1 MRILRPLPAA
11 LLATLAAVACAA
23 GAPLGAQTPATPAAP
38 AEARQAKPID
48 RANLDTT
55 CTACADFYRYANGGW
70 LERNEIPAAYSQW
83 GSFNE
88 LADRNNEALRAVLD
102 DLAGGKTAPTPTTT
116 KLAALYG
123 SCMDSTAVEA
133 AGARPIAAALARIAR
148 VRTAAGVQAE
158 LAQLH
163 DDAVQAGFGF
173 YASPDQKRSTEVI
186 LNLVQGGLGL
196 PDRDYYLKPDSAS
209 VKLRTAYVDHVARML
224 ELAGTPAARA
234 RSDAQRVLEVETA
247 LARASMTRV
256 QLRDPNATYHKLTVA
271 ELAQAA
277 PGFDWAGYLRRRG
290 LEGRATSLN
299 VAQPDFAKAVATVS
313 TGMPVESW
321 RAYFRWK
328 VVSDAAPQLSSAFVN
343 ESFRFGAL
351 LSGAKEL
358 LPRYKRCIGV
368 ADARMGEALGQAYV
382 ARTFS
387 PAAKARALEM
397 VANIQAVMRERL
409 GALAWM
415 SDATRQQALAKL
427 DAFVNKIGYPD
438 KWIDYGPLEVR
449 AGDAFATNVMRA
461 DRFAVRRNVE
471 KLGKPVDR
479 GEWGMTPPTVNAY
492 YNPPFNEIVF
502 PAGILQPP
510 FFDPNADDAVNYGG
524 MGAVIGH
531 EITHGF
537 DDQGRQYDAQG
548 NLRDWWTKEDADRFT
563 KRADVVVAQF
573 GGYGVGDAA
582 DDTLTKVNGKLTLGE
597 NIADLGGLTI
607 AYHALQKSMQKKGR
621 PAAIDGFTPEQRFF
635 LAWAQIWRTNTRPE
649 FARLLA
655 NVDPH
660 APGKWR
666 TNGPLGNMPEFAKAW
681 GCKAGDRMV
690 RGDTLRAEIW

>member
-1 MRILRPLPAA
+1 
-11 LLATLAAVACAA
+11 
-23 GAPLGAQTPATPAAP
+23 
-38 AEARQAKPID
+38 
-48 RANLDTT
+48 
-55 CTACADFYRYANGGW
+55 
-70 LERNEIPAAYSQW
+70 
-83 GSFNE
+83 
-88 LADRNNEALRAVLD
+88 
-102 DLAGGKTAPTPTTT
+102 
-116 KLAALYG
+116 
-123 SCMDSTAVEA
+123 
-133 AGARPIAAALARIAR
+133 
-148 VRTAAGVQAE
+148 
-158 LAQLH
+158 
-163 DDAVQAGFGF
+163 
-173 YASPDQKRSTEVI
+173 
-186 LNLVQGGLGL
+186 
-196 PDRDYYLKPDSAS
+196 
-209 VKLRTAYVDHVARML
+209 
-224 ELAGTPAARA
+224 
-234 RSDAQRVLEVETA
+234 
-247 LARASMTRV
+247 
-256 QLRDPNATYHKLTVA
+256 
-271 ELAQAA
+271 
-277 PGFDWAGYLRRRG
+277 
-290 LEGRATSLN
+290 
-299 VAQPDFAKAVATVS
+299 
-313 TGMPVESW
+313 
-321 RAYFRWK
+321 
-328 VVSDAAPQLSSAFVN
+328 
-343 ESFRFGAL
+343 
-351 LSGAKEL
+351 
-358 LPRYKRCIGV
+358 
-368 ADARMGEALGQAYV
+368 V

-387 PAAKARALEM
+387 PEAKARALEM

-409 GALAWM
+409 TALAWM

-449 AGDAFATNVMRA
+449 PGDAFATNVMRA
-461 DRFAVRRNVE
+461 DRFAVRRNLD

-479 GEWGMTPPTVNAY
+479 GEWVMSPPTVNAY

-548 NLRDWWTKEDADRFT
+548 NLRDWWTKEDAERFT
-563 KRADVVVAQF
+563 KRADIVVAQF
-573 GGYGVGDAA
+573 GGYTIGDTA
-582 DDTLTKVNGKLTLGE
+582 TKVNGKLTLGE

-621 PAAIDGFTPEQRFF
+621 PAPVDGFTPEQRFF

-690 RGDTLRAEIW
+690 RADTLRAEIW

>member
-1 MRILRPLPAA
+1 VFDMRTLRPA
-11 LLATLAAVACAA
+11 LATLFLALGAA
-23 GAPLGAQTPATPAAP
+23 GAQQPAP
-38 AEARQAKPID
+38 ARQTKPID
-48 RANLDTT
+48 PANLDTT
-55 CTACADFYRYANGGW
+55 CAACKDFYGFANGGW
-70 LERNEIPAAYSQW
+70 LKRNEIPAAYSQW

-88 LADRNNEALRAVLD
+88 LADRNNEVLRLVLD
-102 DLAGGKTAPTPTTT
+102 DLARGTTAPTATTT
-116 KLAALYG
+116 KLATLYA
-123 SCMDSTAVEA
+123 SCMDSAAVER
-133 AGARPIAAALARIAR
+133 AGATPIAGALTRISR
-148 VRTAAGVQAE
+148 IRDRAGVEAE

-163 DDAVQAGFGF
+163 NDAVQAGFGF
-173 YASPDQKRSTEVI
+173 FASPDQKRSGEVI
-186 LNLVQGGLGL
+186 VNVVQGGLGL
-196 PDRDYYLKPDSAS
+196 PDRDYYLKPDSATAA
-209 VKLRTAYVDHVARML
+209 LRTAYVQHVARML
-224 ELAGTPAARA
+224 ELSGTPAAAARA
-234 RSDAQRVLEVETA
+234 DAERVMAIETA
-247 LARASMTRV
+247 LAKASMTRV
-256 QLRDPNATYHKLTVA
+256 QLRDPNATYHKMTLA
-271 ELAQAA
+271 ELTQAA
-277 PGFDWAGYLRRRG
+277 PGLDWAAYLHRRG
-290 LEGRATSLN
+290 LDGRVAALN
-299 VAQPDFAKAVATVS
+299 VAQPDFAKAVASMVGS
-313 TGMPVESW
+313 VPVESW
-321 RAYFRWK
+321 RAYFRWR
-328 VVSDAAPQLSSAFVN
+328 VVNDAAPQLSSAFVN
-343 ESFRFGAL
+343 ENFRFSAL

-397 VANIQAVMRERL
+397 VGNIQKVMRTRL
-409 GALAWM
+409 AALEWM

-438 KWIDYGPLEVR
+438 KWIDYTALVVKP
-449 AGDAFATNVMRA
+449 GDAFATNVLRA
-461 DRFAVRRNVE
+461 DRFAVRRNLD

-548 NLRDWWTKEDADRFT
+548 NLRDWWSKEDAERFT

-573 GGYGVGDAA
+573 GGYTVGDTA
-582 DDTLTKVNGKLTLGE
+582 TRVNGKLTLGE

-607 AYHALQKSMQKKGR
+607 AYYALQKALEGKPR

-649 FARLLA
+649 FARLLV

-660 APGKWR
+660 APGRWR
-666 TNGPLGNMPEFAKAW
+666 TNGPLSNMPEFAKAW
-681 GCKAGDRMV
+681 GCKAADPMV
-690 RGDTLRAEIW
+690 RGDTLRAQIW